1 MIPPEVIL
9 LRTMQDKDYDPER
22 DMLINPEELQAYRDL
37 QHRASEEELA
47 FIADFKEIV

>member
-9 LRTMQDKDYDPER
+9 LKTMQDKDYDPER
-22 DMLINPEELQAYRDL
+22 DQLLDPAELQAYRDL

-47 FIADFKEIV
+47 FIAEFKEIV